1 MSFLMDM
8 NFGEFL
14 KCTLYSGFW
23 FFTIAM
29 VINYLKAFVK

>member
-1 MSFLMDM
+1 MQFLMDM

-14 KCTLYSGFW
+14 KITLYSGFW

-29 VINYLKAFVK
+29 VINFAKAFAK

>member
-1 MSFLMDM
+1 MDFLNYV
-8 NFGEFL
+8 NFGTFL

-29 VINYLKAFVK
+29 VINYAKAFAK